1 MIYLTDIGVGL
12 VGMVLLGGVS
22 RAVMQAIGQP
32 IDGWINLGI
41 FGMILVWKRID
52 DKRYQSSLERVN
64 KRYEELAERI
74 AVALEQNRVRRKGR
88 RP

>member
-1 MIYLTDIGVGL
+1 MIYDLGVGL
-12 VGMVLLGGVS
+12 AGMVLLGGVS